1 MNSAAANSCS
11 HLVAPPSSPSS
22 CAPSSSSSSGSSKK
36 FTNWICC
43 QLPGWMADAN
53 DFSLHSLSQCRWQ
66 ACLPLSTV
74 HCPLST
80 LPLYLV
86 PVYTVPSPTV
96 QACTCPTVSWFLWG
110 KWIFVIEFVSQP
122 LSARWPWRCKGACL
136 MTSHAVALT
145 DLAVPNSIFLLA
157 AFHSVSS

>member
-1 MNSAAANSCS
+1 MNSAAAAANSCS
-11 HLVAPPSSPSS
+11 HLVAPPSS
-22 CAPSSSSSSGSSKK
+22 CAASSSNKK

-53 DFSLHSLSQCRWQ
+53 DFSLQSVPVSLTT
-66 ACLPLSTV
+66 CLPLSTV

-80 LPLYLV
+80 LALSLV
-86 PVYTVPSPTV
+86 PVYTVHSPTV
-96 QACTCPTVSWFLWG
+96 QASTCPTVSWFLWG